1 MIVSEF
7 ICMLNFK
14 KYLLILIGELD
25 SSAAENFGEA
35 YSGKLKHVDYEESFL
50 RGRFHPSNLL

>member
-1 MIVSEF
+1 MRFLIRISYKLVIVSEF

-14 KYLLILIGELD
+14 KYLPILIGELD

-35 YSGKLKHVDYEESFL
+35 Y
-50 RGRFHPSNLL
+50 